1 MVGVIIPQKNIL
13 TWQQTAIENI
23 KKAGWPVV
31 VFYVNECKTRRLP
44 IHLLPLAYA
53 EKKVHGTSIVFL
65 KNSKPANSNDF
76 EKWVNSGS
84 LENLTE
90 LICLGS
96 LSSASIADIAKKVN
110 RPVFSL
116 QLSEERHMDI
126 ISAVIQ
132 AYRLKAATIS
142 VNVWRSN
149 PHGDSL
155 AVYNTVCG
163 IEEGLLFK
171 TINSIMAKCALI
183 FVRVL
188 RRHDNTANMKWATP
202 ERHIQPFFTA
212 KSPYAQFI
220 SHLYDKI
227 FRKRQWI
234 ILFGFKND
242 GHESELELSEITPPS
257 SEFWADPFAVKHN
270 GKYFIFYEGFSFSGR
285 KGYLSVAEIDR
296 EGTMLSSRVILEK
309 ETHLSFPFIFKH
321 GGKFYMIP
329 ETSETKTIELYECTD
344 FPLKWEFKETL
355 IHNIDAVDTV
365 LHYFRDKWWMFT
377 TEKTQSDMSGHEEL
391 YIYFSD
397 RLLNGNWMPHP
408 GNPVISDARMGRN
421 AGAIEEKDG
430 KLIRYGQYSGY
441 VYGRA
446 ITVSEIEKLSENEYC
461 EKVTS
466 IKLPSKKNCH
476 YGAHTYNVSHDLIVG
491 DALRRL
497 KRFI

>member
-1 MVGVIIPQKNIL
+1 M
-13 TWQQTAIENI
+13 
-23 KKAGWPVV
+23 
-31 VFYVNECKTRRLP
+31 
-44 IHLLPLAYA
+44 
-53 EKKVHGTSIVFL
+53 
-65 KNSKPANSNDF
+65 
-76 EKWVNSGS
+76 
-84 LENLTE
+84 
-90 LICLGS
+90 
-96 LSSASIADIAKKVN
+96 
-110 RPVFSL
+110 
-116 QLSEERHMDI
+116 
-126 ISAVIQ
+126 
-132 AYRLKAATIS
+132 
-142 VNVWRSN
+142 
-149 PHGDSL
+149 
-155 AVYNTVCG
+155 
-163 IEEGLLFK
+163 
-171 TINSIMAKCALI
+171 
-183 FVRVL
+183 
-188 RRHDNTANMKWATP
+188 
-202 ERHIQPFFTA
+202 
-212 KSPYAQFI
+212 
-220 SHLYDKI
+220 
-227 FRKRQWI
+227 
-234 ILFGFKND
+234 
-242 GHESELELSEITPPS
+242 
-257 SEFWADPFAVKHN
+257 
-270 GKYFIFYEGFSFSGR
+270 
-285 KGYLSVAEIDR
+285 AEIDR

-466 IKLPSKKNCH
+466 IKLPSKKNGH